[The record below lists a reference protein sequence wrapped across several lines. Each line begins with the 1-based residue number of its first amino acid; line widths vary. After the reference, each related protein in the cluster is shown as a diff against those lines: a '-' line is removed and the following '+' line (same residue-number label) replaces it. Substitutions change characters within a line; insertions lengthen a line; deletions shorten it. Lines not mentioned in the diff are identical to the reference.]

1 MERQS
6 FMEEEVM
13 PAYSFKHIKTGD
25 IMILLCTWEE
35 AYEVIKEGSYRYIDE
50 QLETGRVQFA

>member
-35 AYEVIKEGSYRYIDE
+35 AYEVIKEGSYRY
-50 QLETGRVQFA
+50 A

>member
-1 MERQS
+1 MS
-6 FMEEEVM
+6 V
-13 PAYSFKHIKTGD
+13 YSFKHIETGD

-50 QLETGRVQFA
+50 QLATGRVQFA

>member
-13 PAYSFKHIKTGD
+13 PVYSFKHIETGD

-35 AYEVIKEGSYRYIDE
+35 AYEVIKEGSYRY
-50 QLETGRVQFA
+50 A